1 MRGAPIRL
9 GYAMTWTL
17 TGIIEKVFGWL
28 HIPEVFV
35 GPAVMVAAAAV
46 ILGFILFTVLYL
58 IYGLRKIMG
67 WIQSRIGP
75 NRVGPY
81 GLAQTMAD
89 AVKLLAK
96 QDIIPA
102 GVDKWV
108 FVIAPIVVFVPAYMV
123 YLVIPFGKGNGWIAQ
138 DLNIGVLYIAAV
150 TTIPILGI
158 IMAGWASNSKW
169 SLLGAFRAAAQAVSY
184 EVPLV
189 LAMIPP
195 VMLAGSLSMQ
205 GIIGAQAGTYFG
217 VFPKWFL
224 ATQIVGFA
232 VYMAAALAEANLV
245 PFDIMEAE
253 SELVAGFNTEYSGMK
268 FAFFFLAE
276 FAGTFTIAAIATTLF
291 LGGWLPIHP
300 ALGFIPPVVWFLG
313 KSAFLVFALM
323 WIRSTLP
330 RVRID
335 QMMSF
340 GWKVLI
346 PIALLNI
353 VWTGAVVLLS

>member
-195 VMLAGSLSMQ
+195 VMLAGSLSIACSVSSSVSRS
-205 GIIGAQAGTYFG
+205 GST
-217 VFPKWFL
+217 P
-224 ATQIVGFA
+224 
-232 VYMAAALAEANLV
+232 
-245 PFDIMEAE
+245 
-253 SELVAGFNTEYSGMK
+253 VA
-268 FAFFFLAE
+268 
-276 FAGTFTIAAIATTLF
+276 FTIAAKRSAKSGSPRSAAVMWGCWAAAESSSLSSRVSSLSSRMALPDAFPSPASRVPPNSSKTTIKMMINS
-291 LGGWLPIHP
+291 GQPIEP
-300 ALGFIPPVVWFLG
+300 MTSSSFRNARGFHAMRTGTPGPNSSGCRL
-313 KSAFLVFALM
+313 LV
-323 WIRSTLP
+323 
-330 RVRID
+330 
-335 QMMSF
+335 
-340 GWKVLI
+340 
-346 PIALLNI
+346 
-353 VWTGAVVLLS
+353 